1 MASFQNENHLIL
13 GQSKTL
19 IYMHKE
25 LFEKTHFYVEYI
37 VIERFL
43 NLCAR
48 SFCLDFGDGATAY
61 SPTSKTTA
69 SRLRYISN

>member
-43 NLCAR
+43 NLCAH
-48 SFCLDFGDGATAY
+48 FVWTLEMEQQPTAPPAD
-61 SPTSKTTA
+61 SDISLIKTC
-69 SRLRYISN
+69 